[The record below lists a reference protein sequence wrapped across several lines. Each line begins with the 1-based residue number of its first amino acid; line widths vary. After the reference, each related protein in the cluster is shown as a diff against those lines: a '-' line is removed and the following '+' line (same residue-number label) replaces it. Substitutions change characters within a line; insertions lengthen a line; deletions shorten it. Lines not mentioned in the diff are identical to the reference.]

1 MDYAIN
7 DREPTITSI
16 KEKITTVKEKIIEYQ
31 TLYKKIYNNSPTSE
45 SNDSLFI
52 TEHNDGSVSCN
63 SYCHGVGG
71 HSTNNELPSE
81 WKGAQCIAAGHSN
94 GISCHTAGPDQD
106 DPRAYHTTS
115 ENTTSQGY
123 LYCLCKRND
132 RFPYNINAELL
143 SDTDVLAPSLYS
155 PANSDIEILNTKRS
169 FIISEINNINS
180 LINRISPR
188 LDENRTKINSNVSKL
203 INTFNVMN
211 VEFDKLET
219 ELEKPVELNGH
230 YEISKM
236 KTSANYGNY
245 IMFLLFAIFII
256 GCLIYIYKNPE
267 GGNLDMFILG
277 LALIILAYYLYE
289 YYVTKIKKI

>member
-7 DREPTITSI
+7 DREPTITAI
-16 KEKITTVKEKIIEYQ
+16 KQKITDLKEKIIEYQ
-31 TLYKKIYNNSPTSE
+31 TLHENIYTSPTSE
-45 SNDSLFI
+45 TNNNI
-52 TEHNDGSVSCN
+52 ARTEKNDGAVSCN
-63 SYCHGVGG
+63 SYCHGVSG
-71 HSTNNELPSE
+71 HSTNNELPIE
-81 WKGAQCIAAGHSN
+81 WKGAQCISAGHSN
-94 GISCHTAGPDQD
+94 NISCSIAEPDTS
-106 DPRAYHTTS
+106 DPRAGV
-115 ENTTSQGY
+115 NTAVGY
-123 LYCLCKRND
+123 LSCLCKRND
-132 RFPYNINAELL
+132 NFLYNINPQLVT
-143 SDTDVLAPSLYS
+143 DDDVLSPSLYS

-169 FIISEINNINS
+169 FIINELNNINS

-188 LDENRTKINSNVSKL
+188 IDENRTKINSNVSKL

-211 VEFDKLET
+211 VEFDKLEA
-219 ELEKPVELNGH
+219 ELEKPIELNGH
-230 YEISKM
+230 YEMSKM
-236 KTSANYGNY
+236 KTSSNYGNY